1 MQKPAAYLDYAA
13 STPIKPDVLRVMTD
27 ILAGEGNASSVHSF
41 GRERRARV
49 EEARRALADI
59 IQVKPAEVI
68 FTGGATEAN
77 NMALQ
82 AVGKRPTLISSIE
95 HSSIIQT
102 ASGAI
107 IIRVKPDGLL
117 DINHLHECLKA
128 APEGALVSIMLVNNE
143 TGVVQPVAEAAKI
156 AKAKGAIVHCDA
168 VQALGRVPFTR
179 ESLGVDM
186 LSLSAHKIGGPQ
198 GVGALIVRE
207 GLPINP
213 FLKGG
218 GQEMRRRAGTENV
231 AGIAGFGVAAGL
243 AGEDIEKQRLW
254 SQWRD
259 SFESTL
265 TNYAPEAVIFG
276 HAAPRAG
283 CFSCIAMP
291 HVKSETQLMAFDLAG
306 FAVSA
311 GSACSSGKI
320 QVSPV
325 LKAMGAEDAL
335 AGSAIRVTFGWNTKR
350 PELEGLAEAWRALYN
365 QKKSVSALG
374 K

>member
-1 MQKPAAYLDYAA
+1 MNKPAIYLDYAA
-13 STPIKPDVLRVMTD
+13 SAPIKPVVLKAMTD
-27 ILAGEGNASSVHSF
+27 VLAGEGNASSVHSF

-49 EEARRALADI
+49 EEARRMIADI
-59 IQVKPAEVI
+59 IQVKTAEII

-82 AVGKRPTLISSIE
+82 AVGKRPTIISSIE

-102 ASGAI
+102 AKDAI
-107 IIRVKPDGLL
+107 VVRVKPDGLL
-117 DINHLHECLKA
+117 DINHLQDCLKD

-143 TGVVQPVAEAAKI
+143 TGVVQPVAEAAKL

-213 FLKGG
+213 LITGG

-231 AGIAGFGVAAGL
+231 AGIAGFGAAAGL

-254 SQWRD
+254 SEWRD
-259 SFESTL
+259 SFETAI
-265 TNYAPEAVIFG
+265 TRHAPEAVVFG
-276 HAAPRAG
+276 YAAPRAG

-291 HVKSETQLMAFDLAG
+291 YVKSETQLMAFDLAG

-320 QVSPV
+320 QASPV
-325 LKAMGAEDAL
+325 LKAMGAEDSL

-350 PELEGLAEAWRALYN
+350 DELEGLAEAWRALYN
-365 QKKSVSALG
+365 QKKVA
-374 K
+374 